1 MTVLPKVTTPT
12 FAKLSYHFILKLSRA
27 ILRKS
32 FLPLAEKSLF
42 HAMRKIMLQLC
53 YRAIGYVANHV
64 FHDFHRLGR
73 CFFDW

>member
-42 HAMRKIMLQLC
+42 HAMRKIMLQLWIC
-53 YRAIGYVANHV
+53 SELKHEVFIAIQN
-64 FHDFHRLGR
+64 FSIM
-73 CFFDW
+73 